1 MSQGKSDGRPC
12 KSHTIVVA
20 KSPSWPQRCNASV
33 SGRNEQERPLWFFI
47 KPCGTESYLGAF
59 AKATSSANALTRQHG
74 AVCGLMYRHLRI
86 CLCFCRA
93 GT

>member
-1 MSQGKSDGRPC
+1 MSQGKSDGRSC
-12 KSHTIVVA
+12 KYRTIVVA
-20 KSPSWPQRCNASV
+20 KRPSGPRRCNASV
-33 SGRNEQERPLWFFI
+33 SGRNEQERPTTFFI
-47 KPCGTESYLGAF
+47 KQRGRESYLGAF
-59 AKATSSANALTRQHG
+59 VKATSSADALTRQHG